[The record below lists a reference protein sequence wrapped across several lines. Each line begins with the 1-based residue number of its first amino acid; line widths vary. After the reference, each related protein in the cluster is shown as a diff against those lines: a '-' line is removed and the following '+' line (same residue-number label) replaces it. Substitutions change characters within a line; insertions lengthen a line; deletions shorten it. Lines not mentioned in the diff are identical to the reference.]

1 METIKSWF
9 LSLEKEINEL
19 KKQNSYL
26 LDRLEKSYNDK
37 MILRQE
43 SMKSQTTVETVK
55 EAVKEIDNASI

>member
-1 METIKSWF
+1 MARDM
-9 LSLEKEINEL
+9 EKEINEL

-43 SMKSQTTVETVK
+43 SMKSKETVK
-55 EAVKEIDNASI
+55 TVQEAIKE

>member
-1 METIKSWF
+1 MAKDM
-9 LSLEKEINEL
+9 EKEINEL

-43 SMKSQTTVETVK
+43 SMKSQTTVKTVQEAIK
-55 EAVKEIDNASI
+55 E

>member
-1 METIKSWF
+1 MARDM
-9 LSLEKEINEL
+9 EKEINEL

-55 EAVKEIDNASI
+55 EPVKEIDNASI

>member
-1 METIKSWF
+1 MARDM
-9 LSLEKEINEL
+9 EKEINEL